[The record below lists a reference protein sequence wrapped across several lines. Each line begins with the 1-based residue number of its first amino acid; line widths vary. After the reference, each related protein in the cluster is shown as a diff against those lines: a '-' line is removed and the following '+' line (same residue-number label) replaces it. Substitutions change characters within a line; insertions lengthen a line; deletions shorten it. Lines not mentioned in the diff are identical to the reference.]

1 MEYIKDKTS
10 LKRVFLM
17 DNIWSDIKEEPS
29 LLTEIQNWAIDNN
42 IDGFGVTK
50 DALVLKTSDNHID
63 RVNSRFVEDT
73 HAIGKQVH
81 VFTFR
86 NEYMHLL
93 WDYGQDPYTEYD
105 FHLSMGVDGYFSD
118 FPRTA
123 RQFLNWKKEGAT
135 KLEL

>member
-1 MEYIKDKTS
+1 
-10 LKRVFLM
+10 M

-29 LLTEIQNWAIDNN
+29 LLKEIQNWAIDNN

-105 FHLSMGVDGYFSD
+105 FHLSMGIDGYFSD

>member
-1 MEYIKDKTS
+1 
-10 LKRVFLM
+10 M

-29 LLTEIQNWAIDNN
+29 LLKEIQNWAIDNN

>member
-1 MEYIKDKTS
+1 
-10 LKRVFLM
+10 M

-29 LLTEIQNWAIDNN
+29 LLKEIQNWAIDNN

-123 RQFLNWKKEGAT
+123 RQFLNWKKESAT

>member
-1 MEYIKDKTS
+1 
-10 LKRVFLM
+10 M

>member
-1 MEYIKDKTS
+1 
-10 LKRVFLM
+10 M

-29 LLTEIQNWAIDNN
+29 LLKEIQNWAIDNN

-73 HAIGKQVH
+73 HAVGKQVH

>member
-1 MEYIKDKTS
+1 
-10 LKRVFLM
+10 M
-17 DNIWSDIKEEPS
+17 DNIWREIKREPD
-29 LLTEIQNWAIDNN
+29 LLKEIQNWAIDN
-42 IDGFGVTK
+42 IVDGFGISK
-50 DALVLKTSDNHID
+50 DALVLKTPDNHID
-63 RVNSRFVEDT
+63 RVNTTFIEDT
-73 HAIGKQVH
+73 HAMGKQVH

-86 NEYMHLL
+86 NEYMHLV

-123 RQFLNWKKEGAT
+123 RQFLKWKKEGAT